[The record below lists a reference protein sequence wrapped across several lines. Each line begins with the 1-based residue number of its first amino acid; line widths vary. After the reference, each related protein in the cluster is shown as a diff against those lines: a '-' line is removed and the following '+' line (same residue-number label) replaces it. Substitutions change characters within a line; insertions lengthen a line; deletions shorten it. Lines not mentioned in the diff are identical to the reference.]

1 MPVAAD
7 TRAWL
12 ELTLAAGVGDAAVR
26 ALLRAHG
33 DPQTVLDAGARA
45 WRTTVDAA
53 TVRALGEGA
62 PRDAVEAA
70 LRWCEAA
77 DHHLVTLGDPHYP
90 SDFLHLTD
98 APTLFY
104 AHGRLDALQ
113 RPSLAMVGSRHA
125 TPQGAATA
133 RQFARTLAEAGLVI
147 VSGLALGIDG
157 AAHEGALEAA
167 DGLTIA
173 VVGTGIDRVYP
184 ARHRELAHRIVERGL
199 ILSEFPLGTPPVPP
213 NFPRRNR
220 LISALARGCL
230 VVEAALSSG
239 SLITARYANEQGKEV
254 FAIPGSIHSPVAKGC
269 HALIRDGAKLV
280 DSVEHILEELQW
292 SKGAPREPA
301 HDAEAHPLLDV
312 LGYDPCDVDTLVAR
326 SGFDAGTLSAT
337 LTRLELEGAVA
348 ALPGGRYQRVR

>member
-12 ELTLAAGVGDAAVR
+12 ELTLTSGVSDTALR
-26 ALLRAHG
+26 QLLRAHG
-33 DPQTVLDAGARA
+33 DPQAVLNAGARA
-45 WRTTVDAA
+45 WRSTVDAA
-53 TVRALGEGA
+53 TVRALSDGA
-62 PRDAVEAA
+62 PREAVEAA

-90 SDFLHLTD
+90 PDFLQLTD
-98 APTLFY
+98 APTVFY
-104 AHGRLDALQ
+104 ARGRLDALT
-113 RPSLAMVGSRHA
+113 RPALAMVGSRHA

-133 RQFARTLAEAGLVI
+133 RQFARALADAGLVI

-157 AAHEGALEAA
+157 AAHEGALEAT
-167 DGLTIA
+167 DGMTVA
-173 VVGTGIDRVYP
+173 VIGTGIDRVYP

-230 VVEAALSSG
+230 VVEAAVSSG

-269 HALIRDGAKLV
+269 HALIREGAKLV
-280 DSVEHILEELQW
+280 DCVEHILEELRW
-292 SKGAPREPA
+292 TTAAPSHDTGAP
-301 HDAEAHPLLDV
+301 EAHPLLDV

-326 SGFDAGTLSAT
+326 SGLDAGTLNAT

>member
-1 MPVAAD
+1 
-7 TRAWL
+7 
-12 ELTLAAGVGDAAVR
+12 
-26 ALLRAHG
+26 
-33 DPQTVLDAGARA
+33 
-45 WRTTVDAA
+45 
-53 TVRALGEGA
+53 
-62 PRDAVEAA
+62 
-70 LRWCEAA
+70 
-77 DHHLVTLGDPHYP
+77 
-90 SDFLHLTD
+90 
-98 APTLFY
+98 
-104 AHGRLDALQ
+104 
-113 RPSLAMVGSRHA
+113 
-125 TPQGAATA
+125 
-133 RQFARTLAEAGLVI
+133 VI
-147 VSGLALGIDG
+147 
-157 AAHEGALEAA
+157 
-167 DGLTIA
+167 
-173 VVGTGIDRVYP
+173 GTGIDRVYP

-230 VVEAALSSG
+230 VVEAAVSSG

-254 FAIPGSIHSPVAKGC
+254 FAIPGSIHSTVAKGC

-326 SGFDAGTLSAT
+326 SGLDAGTLSAT